1 MKVQKSRQLQLAWCT
16 FRGQREI
23 DDGDFGRVLEKLI
36 EKLKSRM
43 NALIDQTELS
53 DHREFSV

>member
-1 MKVQKSRQLQLAWCT
+1 MKVQKSRQLQLARCT
-16 FRGQREI
+16 FRGQRKI
-23 DDGDFGRVLEKLI
+23 DDGDFGRVLEKLR
-36 EKLKSRM
+36 SRM